1 MICTKMESEN
11 TQQVNGKGKSKQDYN
26 AWTVEK
32 SRMLL
37 QLMVDAT
44 SHGRRDANGMLS
56 KATIETKLLPKVN
69 EKLRCHKTYSQ
80 YQSRLKYFKREYQK
94 YSQLLH
100 HSFGFGW
107 DPTTKKFTAPE
118 EVWKDYFKSHPKD
131 TNIQT
136 KTCED
141 YEDLQIVI
149 GNATAI
155 GRNSLGLD
163 DDTDAR
169 TFRAEDRHVGIEDF
183 VFDDESQEDEEIYE
197 TIWNLL
203 MAIQVVAHALN
214 EIMMHS
220 EEIERPLTRRPITMK
235 GYDYIQHVLNDDP
248 EHFRERYRMYPDAL
262 NTIAPEMLA
271 KPGSAIPAKIREST
285 RFYPYF
291 KDCIGAIDGTH
302 IPTMVTGRDVS
313 SYRNRHGTISQ
324 NVLAACNFDLEFIYV
339 LSGWEG
345 SAHDSRVLQDAL
357 TRRNGLK
364 VPQVYISSYIGY

>member
-1 MICTKMESEN
+1 
-11 TQQVNGKGKSKQDYN
+11 
-26 AWTVEK
+26 
-32 SRMLL
+32 
-37 QLMVDAT
+37 
-44 SHGRRDANGMLS
+44 
-56 KATIETKLLPKVN
+56 
-69 EKLRCHKTYSQ
+69 
-80 YQSRLKYFKREYQK
+80 
-94 YSQLLH
+94 
-100 HSFGFGW
+100 
-107 DPTTKKFTAPE
+107 
-118 EVWKDYFKSHPKD
+118 
-131 TNIQT
+131 
-136 KTCED
+136 
-141 YEDLQIVI
+141 
-149 GNATAI
+149 
-155 GRNSLGLD
+155 
-163 DDTDAR
+163 
-169 TFRAEDRHVGIEDF
+169 
-183 VFDDESQEDEEIYE
+183 
-197 TIWNLL
+197 

-235 GYDYIQHVLNDDP
+235 GYNYIQHVLNDDP
-248 EHFRERYRMYPDAL
+248 EHFRERYRMYPDVFRKLCSIIREKTLIQDTRFICVEEMVATFLLIVGQNNRYCLVRDTFGRSHFTASKNFNKVLKAL

-364 VPQVYISSYIGY
+364 VPQGKFFSVDCGFPNRRQFLAPFQGVRYHLQEFGGQ